1 MSEQL
6 WAVREKDG
14 SYLSERYDGGP
25 VPLLYARM
33 PVFPRSSVTV
43 VPVTLIE
50 TAELDALRAEVERL
64 RGLKGAASS
73 AWHAIDAR
81 PEPGARIVV
90 MDSDGGGATLFRVEA
105 DGRLRRADDET
116 DDGGCWWE
124 AVEESGWVWMRLPEG
139 ARLWFER
146 GAELDALRAEVER
159 LRADAERLDW
169 LDAMN
174 RVLNRRYG
182 TSYGWK
188 LVTNHHVNRLF
199 LGHLAVDL
207 HDSEGGAQ
215 KLPSCRA
222 AIDAHRQTL
231 RAALK
236 GGEG

>member
-43 VPVTLIE
+43 VPVSLIE
-50 TAELDALRAEVERL
+50 T
-64 RGLKGAASS
+64 
-73 AWHAIDAR
+73 
-81 PEPGARIVV
+81 
-90 MDSDGGGATLFRVEA
+90 
-105 DGRLRRADDET
+105 
-116 DDGGCWWE
+116 
-124 AVEESGWVWMRLPEG
+124 
-139 ARLWFER
+139 
-146 GAELDALRAEVER
+146 AELDALRAEVER

-236 GGEG
+236 GGEE

>member
-6 WAVREKDG
+6 WAALTESEPTPKWVSEHTRSGRIPMLWSGDPKDHG
-14 SYLSERYDGGP
+14 FNGP
-25 VPLLYARM
+25 A
-33 PVFPRSSVTV
+33 

-50 TAELDALRAEVERL
+50 TAELDA
-64 RGLKGAASS
+64 
-73 AWHAIDAR
+73 
-81 PEPGARIVV
+81 
-90 MDSDGGGATLFRVEA
+90 
-105 DGRLRRADDET
+105 
-116 DDGGCWWE
+116 
-124 AVEESGWVWMRLPEG
+124 
-139 ARLWFER
+139 
-146 GAELDALRAEVER
+146 

-174 RVLNRRYG
+174 RVLNRHYG